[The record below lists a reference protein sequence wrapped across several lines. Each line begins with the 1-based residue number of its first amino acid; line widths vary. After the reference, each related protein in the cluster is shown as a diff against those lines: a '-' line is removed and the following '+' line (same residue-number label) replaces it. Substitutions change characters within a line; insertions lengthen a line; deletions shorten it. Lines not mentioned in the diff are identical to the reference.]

1 MRSRILRYAAFLA
14 MLVGPC
20 VGVPAATTPGNFV
33 VRTAG
38 DLVALCSADP
48 SDPMVGP
55 ALGFCEGFAVGVY
68 QTLQETQ
75 ASLPAPFFCVPTPGP
90 SRSQAIASFVA
101 WVKASP
107 SAASQRPADAILGY
121 LQQTYPCAG
130 ASR

>member
-1 MRSRILRYAAFLA
+1 MRSRILRYAALSA
-14 MLVGPC
+14 ALVAPC
-20 VGVPAATTPGNFV
+20 TSVPAATTPDNFV

-38 DLVALCSADP
+38 DLAALCSADP

-75 ASLPAPFFCVPTPGP
+75 ASLRTPFFCVPTPGP

-107 SAASQRPADAILGY
+107 SVTSERPADAILAY
-121 LQQTYPCAG
+121 LQQTYPCVG